1 MTQTFVRCSYVKDR
15 EFYSTKI
22 ILLTLHILTCSIEL
36 AYCEKKRDLAIS
48 KDQKISFRKHESI
61 DLIALLNFQILKI
74 YIGTSF
80 VR

>member
-1 MTQTFVRCSYVKDR
+1 MLNRTC
-15 EFYSTKI
+15 
-22 ILLTLHILTCSIEL
+22 ILW
-36 AYCEKKRDLAIS
+36 KKRDLGIS
-48 KDQKISFRKHESI
+48 KDQKIGFREHESI